1 VRLFVQFLLDGI
13 STGAVYA
20 LIALGFVIIFKA
32 SEVVTFAHGG
42 VLSIGGYLI
51 WWSRSHWFNS
61 KGQASFWL
69 SLTVGI
75 LGAALLGLLVE
86 RLLVRR
92 MQGRNAGIIGVCIMT
107 LGLDVVLETYTN
119 YGVGKSGKES
129 LDFRNPWGIG
139 ARRFGSSVFGGKG
152 VFLGDARIAAI
163 VIGGLI
169 IGGLFLWLKYTDW
182 GISMR
187 AAATDREAASLM
199 GIKLGRVSA
208 VAWILAGALATVAV
222 LFLAAAPA
230 PGFDG
235 ATGRL
240 AFKAFP
246 AAILG
251 GLDSPSGALAGGLI
265 IGVSESMFKGYES
278 HLHFLGRG
286 FSSVVPYVVMLA
298 VLFFRPTGLFGTREA
313 RRA

>member
-1 VRLFVQFLLDGI
+1 MRLFIQFLLDGM

-51 WWSRSHWFNS
+51 WYSRSHWFNH
-61 KGQASFWL
+61 KGQANFWL

-75 LGAALLGLLVE
+75 LGAAILGLLVE

-119 YGVGKSGKES
+119 FGVGKSGKES
-129 LDFRNPWGIG
+129 LDFANPWGIG
-139 ARRFGSSVFGGKG
+139 AHRFGG
-152 VFLGDARIAAI
+152 VFLGDARIAAML
-163 VIGGLI
+163 IGSTI
-169 IGGLFLWLKYTDW
+169 IGALFLWLKYTDW

-187 AAATDREAASLM
+187 AAAADREAAALM
-199 GIKLGRVSA
+199 GIKLGRVSS
-208 VAWILAGALATVAV
+208 VAWILAGALATVAA

-235 ATGRL
+235 LTGRL

-265 IGVSESMFKGYES
+265 VGISEAMFKGYES
-278 HLHFLGRG
+278 HLRFLGRG